1 MKILI
6 TGITGFI
13 GSELARKLVSQKEYE
28 LAGIVRATADKDHI
42 ASISDLAD
50 KISLHWANFTDWHA
64 VRRIVKDFAPNY
76 VVHLGAQTA
85 VRHSFE
91 MPHEFSETNFLGT
104 INLAHAALEVPDF
117 KKFIFASTMEVY
129 GWQKERAPFKEETLL
144 HPGSPYSVSKVASEH
159 YLEMAGRAFGLP
171 YLISRACNTYGR
183 KHNKGFIVE
192 YIITSILEGK
202 DVYLGTPR
210 AVRDLMYVEDHVN
223 AYLTLLKTKEA
234 NQTFNFGTGNQM
246 TMLEVAKIIKDKLDF
261 QGKIIEHW
269 PPDYPF
275 RPVAEDY
282 LSLDSSKAKNILS
295 WEPKYSLDEGLDKT
309 IAYWREK
316 LKS

>member
-144 HPGSPYSVSKVASEH
+144 HPGSPYSVSKAASEH
-159 YLEMAGRAFGLP
+159 YLEMASKAYGLP
-171 YLISRACNTYGR
+171 YLISRACNTFGR
-183 KHNKGFIVE
+183 KNNTGFIVE
-192 YIITSILEGK
+192 YIITTMLAGK
-202 DVYLGTPR
+202 NVYIGTPK
-210 AVRDLMYVEDHVN
+210 AVRDLMYVDDHVN
-223 AYLTLLKTKEA
+223 AYLKLIGTSVKNEA
-234 NQTFNFGTGNQM
+234 FNFGTTSQVKM
-246 TMLEVAKIIKDKLDF
+246 IDLAHIIKKKLNF
-261 QGKIIEHW
+261 KGKIFTHF
-269 PPDYPF
+269 PPSYPW

-282 LSLDSSKAKNILS
+282 LSIDASKAKRMLK
-295 WEPKYSLDEGLDKT
+295 WHPKYSLSTGLDKT
-309 IAYWREK
+309 IAYWKEK
-316 LKS
+316 LK